1 MNEQGKNPERSRP
14 TLAIAI
20 LFVVAASLHFLGGMG
35 ADPDLWAHVHYG
47 GMILDGHGLPRVD
60 VFSYSAPGAAFYD
73 HEWLADLL
81 LAGVWRL
88 GGAVGLGAFKLLI
101 GAVIV
106 LALLDATRTLRR
118 ELLGDRPL
126 EPLLSA
132 CLLVLVLAVMHPGA
146 TFRPQL
152 FTMLLLALELA
163 LLARAERRLRHLQ
176 SMNLRGGGAA
186 FVPALAPAG
195 LIVPL
200 LLVWANLHGGF
211 LVGVGILCGWVGVA
225 TLRLLSSPGPRWGVV
240 VMLAGIGV
248 AGAIAPLVNPYGAEL
263 YIYLWRTLG
272 MHEEISEWQPVT
284 LGDTNFLR
292 YQLLVVAT
300 GLAAALILR
309 GVPRGRARTSLA
321 WLVPL
326 ATIAALYGYRHQRHT
341 VLFAEVAAPLLLVGA
356 EQARGWVVGRW
367 PVLVPRL
374 GVRRLL
380 VGGIAALA
388 LIQLASVT
396 HRVQKE
402 GLAVRFGRLDYP
414 VDAVAFLERHG
425 FHGNLAVP
433 FEWGGY
439 VINKMGERSRVFID
453 GRFEA
458 VYPPA
463 VIDDYFRFTSG
474 VSGWERMIEA
484 YPTDVVVVQRWRNIH
499 PRLFARADLEY
510 VYSDPAALVF
520 VRRNAATAPLLARL
534 AHAADRNDFPRYATV
549 FP

>member
-1 MNEQGKNPERSRP
+1 MNEQARNSERSSP

-20 LFVVAASLHFLGGMG
+20 LFVVAAGLHFLGGMG
-35 ADPDLWAHVHYG
+35 ADPDLWAHIHYG

-73 HEWLADLL
+73 HEWLADLV
-81 LAGVWRL
+81 LAGVWRS
-88 GGAVGLGAFKLLI
+88 GGAIALGAFKLLI
-101 GAVIV
+101 GAAIV

-118 ELLGDRPL
+118 ELLADRPL

-132 CLLVLVLAVMHPGA
+132 CLLVLVLAVLHPGA

-152 FTMLLLALELA
+152 FTMLFLALELA
-163 LLARAERRLRHLQ
+163 LLARADLRLR
-176 SMNLRGGGAA
+176 SMHSGAGGAA
-186 FVPALAPAG
+186 LVSALAPAG

-211 LVGVGILCGWVGVA
+211 LVGVGILGGWAGVA
-225 TLRLLSSPGPRWGVV
+225 ILRLYWIQGPRWNVAA
-240 VMLAGIGV
+240 MLAAIAV
-248 AGAIAPLVNPYGAEL
+248 AGALAPLVNPYGTEL
-263 YIYLWRTLG
+263 YTYLWRTLG

-284 LGDTNFLR
+284 LGDANFLR
-292 YQLLVVAT
+292 YQVLVVAT
-300 GLAAALILR
+300 VLAAGLVLLR
-309 GVPRGRARTSLA
+309 VPSGRARTSLA

-326 ATIAALYGYRHQRHT
+326 AAVAALYGYRHQRHT
-341 VLFAEVAAPLLLVGA
+341 VLFAEVATPLLLVGA
-356 EQARGWVVGRW
+356 EQARAWLVWRW
-367 PVLVPRL
+367 PVLVPQP

-380 VGGIAALA
+380 AGGIAALA
-388 LIQLASVT
+388 LVQLAIVT
-396 HRVQKE
+396 QRVQSE

-474 VSGWERMIEA
+474 IAGWERMIEA

-534 AHAADRNDFPRYATV
+534 AATPDRNDFPRYATV